1 MKVYDLTGPIESG
14 MWGYGEPFPSV
25 KIEPIATIEKD
36 GFSSHSFQIHSL
48 SGTYVENGNHL
59 LVETESIDQLP
70 VDRFIKTAWV
80 AQLNDKEALEPV
92 SADELEA
99 AVGEHVKPGDALL
112 VSTGWDKN
120 WNKPG
125 YVEKNPFFLPEAM
138 DWAVE
143 KQISILG
150 TDLTHIQ
157 DPRDDDGSLLKN
169 LYKHDGLLIAPVV
182 NLRKVE
188 GSGPFTLIA
197 LPLLIPGV
205 NSTPCRVILMDS
217 SNANS

>member
-14 MWGYGEPFPSV
+14 MWGYGEPFPPV
-25 KIEPIATIEKD
+25 KIEPIATIEED
-36 GFSSHSFQIHSL
+36 GFSSHSFQIHAL
-48 SGTYVENGNHL
+48 AGTYVENGNHL
-59 LVETESIDQLP
+59 LAETESIDQVP

-80 AQLNDKEALEPV
+80 AQLPEKEALESV
-92 SADELEA
+92 SAEELEA
-99 AVGEHVKPGDALL
+99 AVGKHIKPGDALL

-125 YVEKNPFFLPEAM
+125 YVENNPFFLPEAM
-138 DWAVE
+138 DWVVE

-157 DPRDDDGSLLKN
+157 DPRDDDGSLLRN
-169 LYKHDGLLIAPVV
+169 LYKSDAFLIAPVV
-182 NLRKVE
+182 NLREVD
-188 GSGPFTLIA
+188 GVGPFTLIA

-205 NSTPCRVILMDS
+205 NSTPCRVVLTSFSI
-217 SNANS
+217 AE

>member
-14 MWGYGEPFPSV
+14 MWGYGEPFPTV

-48 SGTYVENGNHL
+48 AGTYVENGNHL
-59 LVETESIDQLP
+59 LAETEPIDRVP
-70 VDRFIKTAWV
+70 VERFIKTAWV
-80 AQLNDKEALEPV
+80 AQLADKEALEPV
-92 SADELEA
+92 SAAELEA
-99 AVGEHVKPGDALL
+99 AVGEYVKPGDALL
-112 VSTGWDKN
+112 VSTGWDKY

-125 YVEKNPFFLPEAM
+125 YVENNPFFLPEAM
-138 DWAVE
+138 DWVVE

-157 DPRDDDGSLLKN
+157 DPRDDDGSLLRN
-169 LYKHDGLLIAPVV
+169 LYKNDGLLIAPVI
-182 NLRKVE
+182 NLRNVE

-205 NSTPCRVILMDS
+205 NSTPCRVVLMDS
-217 SNANS
+217 